1 MNRYGVMIRRMFPL
15 CVAFLLAIATSC
27 APVQAKSAKAG
38 AETKSNREKKK
49 QSSHQMTEAELQSEV
64 MSFADRFATILA
76 QSFDDFEG
84 RAPTFRA
91 RYLALADTV
100 YSQAAAFTI
109 AGGPNPQVALL
120 DLVALT
126 TLGRMI
132 YEEHY
137 LVEFGEPAEV
147 MVKGFKTLEADAWR
161 IAAQVISPEQQQ
173 ELRDMLRGWR
183 QDHPEQLAFSHLRF
197 SDFAAARGQSTLVK
211 AVESGGMFGSVKKVT
226 KEVEETR
233 MLAERGIFLA
243 SRMPLLAGGFGDV
256 WLSQWI
262 LNPELQKLV
271 EDVHTFSNVSERL
284 ATVAEQLPDNIA
296 AERRTLIQ
304 DLESQEKTIRNV
316 VGDIRE
322 MMKEG
327 NDLITLVNET
337 AKVVETVSVRIDSM
351 LNAPITGRPFD
362 IMDYY
367 NTVSAASGTV
377 KQVNSLLDSVDE
389 LLASPNWDQRMPVVL
404 KLVDGVESEGEE
416 LVTHAFLLG
425 IALMLIFF
433 LGMFFLIRYASR
445 QFIGLRREQGTA

>member
-1 MNRYGVMIRRMFPL
+1 MDRHGIVFRRFFIL
-15 CVAFLLAIATSC
+15 YVAFWLAAVPSC
-27 APVQAKSAKAG
+27 APVQTKSARAA
-38 AETKSNREKKK
+38 AETTSNSEEKK
-49 QSSHQMTEAELQSEV
+49 QSPHQMTEAELQSEV

-76 QSFDDFEG
+76 QSSDTFEG

-91 RYLALADTV
+91 RYIVLGDTV

-109 AGGPNPQVALL
+109 AGGPNPQVAML

-147 MVKGFKTLEADAWR
+147 MVRGFKTLEADAWQ
-161 IAAQVISPEQQQ
+161 IAAKVLSPEQQQ
-173 ELRDMLRGWR
+173 ELRDIIRGWR
-183 QDHPEQLAFSHLRF
+183 QDHPEQLFFSHLRF

-243 SRMPLLAGGFGDV
+243 SRMPLLTGGFGDV
-256 WLSQWI
+256 WLSKWI

-271 EDVHTFSNVSERL
+271 GDVHTFSKVSERL
-284 ATVAEQLPDNIA
+284 ATVAEQLPDHIA
-296 AERRTLIQ
+296 LERRNLIR
-304 DLESQEKTIRNV
+304 DLESQEKALSQTM
-316 VGDIRE
+316 RE
-322 MMKEG
+322 AKG
-327 NDLITLVNET
+327 LISLVNET
-337 AKVVETVSVRIDSM
+337 AQTVATVSAGIDKM
-351 LNAPITGRPFD
+351 LAAPGEGRRPFD

-367 NTVSAASGTV
+367 NTVSVASDTV
-377 KQVNSLLDSVDE
+377 KQVSVLLDSAE
-389 LLASPNWDQRMPVVL
+389 RLLGSPNWEQPMPGMFTL
-404 KLVDGVESEGEE
+404 ANGVASEGKG
-416 LVTHAFLLG
+416 VITHTFLLG

-433 LGMFFLIRYASR
+433 LGMFILIRYAAR
-445 QFIGLRREQGTA
+445 QFAGLRKE